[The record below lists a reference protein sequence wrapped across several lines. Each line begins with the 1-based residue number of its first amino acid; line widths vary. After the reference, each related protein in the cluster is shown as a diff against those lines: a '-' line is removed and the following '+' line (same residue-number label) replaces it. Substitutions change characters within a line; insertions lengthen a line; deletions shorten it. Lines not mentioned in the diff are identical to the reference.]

1 MDIDKVISIIRTLK
15 EQPTMSVGSGAIAG
29 TSEAGDEPPVKKN
42 KRGSGMKNRKKKT
55 YAYGGRGSRK
65 MWMT

>member
-29 TSEAGDEPPVKKN
+29 TSEAGDDPPVRK
-42 KRGSGMKNRKKKT
+42 RKK
-55 YAYGGRGSRK
+55 YIYGGRGSRK
-65 MWMT
+65 MWIQHLKKDG

>member
-29 TSEAGDEPPVKKN
+29 TSEAGDAPPV
-42 KRGSGMKNRKKKT
+42 RKKKK
-55 YAYGGRGSRK
+55 YIYGGRGSRK
-65 MWMT
+65 MWIQHLKKDG

>member
-29 TSEAGDEPPVKKN
+29 TSEAGDDPPV
-42 KRGSGMKNRKKKT
+42 RKKKEIYLRWSWIT
-55 YAYGGRGSRK
+55 
-65 MWMT
+65 